1 MKSSSKSLPVKLVN
15 KGDFLI
21 PISNNEKT
29 DSMLN
34 CDMTRIQKTILNK
47 YITNP
52 LKNKNESRFK
62 HLFHKNQTEDEENE
76 EESLKNVI
84 FNLNYGRNKEKLKT
98 VSPSLYLSP
107 DLDLSNTNLIR
118 HYSSKENKSILEF
131 DNIPE
136 DEDLFNNQLSIIKEE
151 VYGKGSL
158 ISLANEDDNPQKSHE
173 NNGVN
178 ENLHENKKVNRI
190 TPESKDMNEMIFKR
204 SNSSNDD
211 DENNEEVSIKDYKKY
226 LSQEIFFNKKFNTS
240 VIPSKTNENN
250 LVSKDNFPTINL
262 DSYMIKGGSKP
273 GSNFNTGNLLSLQ
286 SNECST
292 MTFSISIEQI
302 ITLMLNPVLQE
313 EFLYEVQNNHMRIIS
328 LIQLIKSELEV
339 VLSYDES
346 VLFLYNVYIIYKKAK
361 QNEKDD
367 RNLFFDIIDIYRYAC
382 MTEGLVLLKLLI
394 NIITS
399 TDSKNE
405 KIVGSVDI
413 EYVYSSFNS
422 INQWN
427 NLIFNKYG
435 KNYIEFFLKS
445 NLFQSTHKSNQL
457 NSYNLLFSFLNTS
470 FISFSKM
477 NYSTFVIQIYVEHHH
492 EVESFEII
500 KNNILELSSCRNGIF
515 VLLAGV
521 KGYKSN
527 QLTDLLLTI
536 LSKLD
541 ILCNDIYASTLME
554 YIFKTHTSISANY
567 LISHKL
573 NCLFPIIE
581 NQYGNF
587 IIQKLISI
595 IEEGETKRRLINE
608 IKKIIPY
615 LKRQNIKKKWLN
627 IVINAESAELKGAEL
642 NEQVKSVF
650 NKKEVM
656 KNESNLNDNEYIN
669 SKSSK
674 NTKNSKANSIYSS
687 MESVQ
692 KKFSNLNM
700 NVKENVNSK

>member
-21 PISNNEKT
+21 PVSSNEKT

-62 HLFHKNQTEDEENE
+62 HLFHKNQTEEEEIE

-118 HYSSKENKSILEF
+118 YYSSKENKSILEF
-131 DNIPE
+131 NDIPE

-158 ISLANEDDNPQKSHE
+158 ISLANEDNTQIGN
-173 NNGVN
+173 NNGIN
-178 ENLHENKKVNRI
+178 QNLHENEKVNRI
-190 TPESKDMNEMIFKR
+190 RTESKDMNERIFKR
-204 SNSSNDD
+204 SNSSDD

-226 LSQEIFFNKKFNTS
+226 LSQEVFFNKKSNTS
-240 VIPSKTNENN
+240 AIPSKTNENS

-302 ITLMLNPVLQE
+302 ITLMLNPVLQK
-313 EFLYEVQNNHMRIIS
+313 EFLYEVQNNYMRIIS

-339 VLSYDES
+339 ILSYEES
-346 VLFLYNVYIIYKKAK
+346 VLFLYNVYIIYKNTKE
-361 QNEKDD
+361 NEKGD
-367 RNLFFDIIDIYRYAC
+367 RNLFFDIIDIYQYAC
-382 MTEGLVLLKLLI
+382 MSEGLVLLKLLFSI
-394 NIITS
+394 LTS
-399 TDSKNE
+399 KDSKNE
-405 KIVGSVDI
+405 KIAGIFDI

-445 NLFQSTHKSNQL
+445 NLFQSTHTSNQSNPS
-457 NSYNLLFSFLNTS
+457 NSYNLLFSFLNNS

-500 KNNILELSSCRNGIF
+500 KNNVLELSSCRNGIF

-541 ILCNDIYASTLME
+541 TLCNDIYASTLME
-554 YIFKTHTSISANY
+554 YIFKTHTNLSANY
-567 LISHKL
+567 LINHKL
-573 NCLFPIIE
+573 NCLFSIIE

-595 IEEGETKRRLINE
+595 IEEGETKRKLVNE

-627 IVINAESAELKGAEL
+627 IVINAESLELKGGDL
-642 NEQVKSVF
+642 NDKVKPVL
-650 NKKEVM
+650 NKKGMM
-656 KNESNLNDNEYIN
+656 KNESSQNDNEYMN

-674 NTKNSKANSIYSS
+674 NYKNTKENSIYSS
-687 MESVQ
+687 MENVQ
-692 KKFSNLNM
+692 TRFSNLNM
-700 NVKENVNSK
+700 NVKENISSK